1 MRYRCL
7 PGFTLIGNEILTCKL
22 GTHLQFEG
30 PPPTCEG
37 KAWGHSGA
45 AGAFSPT
52 DCCKRGSNGWQ
63 LGEVSLHIPHLQT
76 SGVALLQKHRAEPGE
91 EGSKAPLPTCPA
103 AQDPAPWLCNKQ
115 TAVRNSLGGLLQQ
128 LHDK

>member
-1 MRYRCL
+1 M
-7 PGFTLIGNEILTCKL
+7 
-22 GTHLQFEG
+22 
-30 PPPTCEG
+30 
-37 KAWGHSGA
+37 A
-45 AGAFSPT
+45 AG
-52 DCCKRGSNGWQ
+52 GSFLAHTTPSDLWGRT
-63 LGEVSLHIPHLQT
+63 IT
-76 SGVALLQKHRAEPGE
+76 KAEPGE